1 MTADAGEVFNEL
13 IAEYD
18 TAQKVREH
26 ADSPTPHCVGQFWMN
41 DGKLHISGLGPDGAT
56 IIWIP
61 VSMRGDDEEDGPS
74 PLWVYKVFRST
85 VGLSVKSLYHI
96 PVKAL
101 GSYVHLHT
109 QRKGSHQRRGSS
121 AR

>member
-1 MTADAGEVFNEL
+1 MTADAGEIFNEL

-18 TAQKVREH
+18 TAQKVRKH

-61 VSMRGDDEEDGPS
+61 VSMRRDDEEDGPS
-74 PLWVYKVFRST
+74 PLWV
-85 VGLSVKSLYHI
+85 
-96 PVKAL
+96 
-101 GSYVHLHT
+101 
-109 QRKGSHQRRGSS
+109 
-121 AR
+121 